1 MGAKLTVRAGAIRR
15 VPVKRGDT
23 VRVVVGDSLGLVGTI
38 LSAYNGV
45 GVLRSVDASRKV
57 KVLPLD
63 ALCTLVQQIDLS

>member
-1 MGAKLTVRAGAIRR
+1 MLFRS
-15 VPVKRGDT
+15 
-23 VRVVVGDSLGLVGTI
+23 VGDSLGLVGTI
-38 LSAYNGV
+38 LSADNGV